1 METWGPLFYLPCFYG
16 RSVPEYFAVRGRPL
30 RLPDCPGCQG
40 FNLGYASVFLT
51 VCSAS
56 YAVRTRRNPT
66 ERKKIN
72 DRNRRH
78 QIIVTKSARMPSSC
92 KGPWGMRALLIALML
107 SLASPANAAE
117 VYVSTRIFSPGIHI
131 NIDGRIYPG
140 DEKKFEAVLERY
152 AKSYLDAWK
161 DWFACG
167 FSAGDKG
174 KCKAEPPPPPV
185 YIHATGPGGSVAAAL
200 EIADTVHIL
209 KLTTWLAAGEE
220 CESACTF
227 IWLAGKHS
235 VIQRT
240 ARLCFHQAYDP
251 TTNRTDPELNAFLA
265 DKFVWYGLTQQQAI
279 GLVNAAPPEGAR
291 CMNLIWGLLLGFQ
304 PQVVF
309 AIGALSACQ
318 AKFCQ
323 ALP

>member
-1 METWGPLFYLPCFYG
+1 M
-16 RSVPEYFAVRGRPL
+16 SRPAYTAPAFISTSTDEFI
-30 RLPDCPGCQG
+30 R
-40 FNLGYASVFLT
+40 A
-51 VCSAS
+51 
-56 YAVRTRRNPT
+56 TRKR
-66 ERKKIN
+66 
-72 DRNRRH
+72 
-78 QIIVTKSARMPSSC
+78 
-92 KGPWGMRALLIALML
+92 
-107 SLASPANAAE
+107 
-117 VYVSTRIFSPGIHI
+117 
-131 NIDGRIYPG
+131 
-140 DEKKFEAVLERY
+140 FEAVLERY

-161 DWFACG
+161 GSLAVFPQVIKA
-167 FSAGDKG
+167 SARRNH
-174 KCKAEPPPPPV
+174 PPPPV

-251 TTNRTDPELNAFLA
+251 TTNRTDPELNSFLA

-318 AKFCQ
+318 AKSCQ